1 MHVSFQ
7 PKEVMG
13 DDCDA
18 APRRATAT
26 ATVGQ
31 SITQFF
37 AACALGMFN
46 CFALVVF
53 VVMPPAMFYLAWL
66 FPYAVVPPAVAYYFL
81 SFDGAE
87 RKDGRPWRPF
97 TQQSSVMRLA
107 RAYHDFQVHLDPALE
122 PSKMTG
128 EEAFV
133 FGLHPHGVLSD
144 YRILLDGV
152 TAKNFPKLRS
162 WRALAASVLFNFPVC
177 RELTLWS
184 HCIDAGRATA
194 QYALDR
200 GHSLFIVVGG
210 EHEQAR
216 RILGEF
222 GKEVLYLKSR
232 MGFVKLALRNGVP
245 LVPAYVFGANDTFR
259 TSNFLR
265 KTRLAIVKSLRIAI
279 PLFWGRFGLPIPRE
293 VPLRVVFGA
302 PLSFTPSGG
311 SDGTCS
317 AGDAATAAAAATPVA
332 TSKTDDASSRKT
344 GEPGAAG
351 ARGLREVSDE
361 DVRKAHGEYVSALR
375 KLFDDNKARFGYADR
390 ELVVL

>member
-1 MHVSFQ
+1 MS
-7 PKEVMG
+7 
-13 DDCDA
+13 DDSGA

-26 ATVGQ
+26 TVGQ

-46 CFALVVF
+46 CFALVVL
-53 VVMPPAMFYLAWL
+53 VVMPPAILYLAWL

-87 RKDGRPWRPF
+87 RKDGRPWEPF
-97 TQQSSVMRLA
+97 TQQFSVMRLA

-128 EEAFV
+128 EETFV

-162 WRALAASVLFNFPVC
+162 WRALAASVLFKFPVC

-194 QYALDR
+194 QYALGR

-210 EHEQAR
+210 EHEQ
-216 RILGEF
+216 ILGEF
-222 GKEVLYLKSR
+222 GKEVLYLKNR

-265 KTRLAIVKSLRIAI
+265 KARLTIVQSLRIAL

-293 VPLRVVFGA
+293 VPIRVVFGA
-302 PLSFTPSGG
+302 PLSFTRSGG
-311 SDGTCS
+311 SDGACPTS
-317 AGDAATAAAAATPVA
+317 DAAAAAATPVA
-332 TSKTDDASSRKT
+332 TSKTDEASSRKVD
-344 GEPGAAG
+344 EPGAAKV
-351 ARGLREVSDE
+351 RGLREVSDE

-375 KLFDDNKARFGYADR
+375 RLFDDNKARFGYADR